1 MVWVH
6 CLPSPLPHPWP
17 WSIIPSPPPPPRCWL
32 ECLVEQISE
41 HACSTLPLYVRTSSA
56 APVSPMQ
63 CTQINVLSIVFP
75 PPPLPPEAVAGVVGR
90 ADIGA
95 CLFYIASLCTYIKS
109 CPCPGG
115 LSPRLSTKLCCTR
128 WKWLFCS
135 LAFCLASMLTKE
147 LGITVLGVCVVYEI
161 VAISNINVT
170 DLMASLKQVK
180 NLVE

>member
-63 CTQINVLSIVFP
+63 CTQINVLSIVFL
-75 PPPLPPEAVAGVVGR
+75 PPLSPQRLLLEWLVEQISERACSSLPLYVHTSSPAPVPVDSVLVCLLSCAVQDGSGCFV
-90 ADIGA
+90 
-95 CLFYIASLCTYIKS
+95 ASPSVWPVCWQRNW
-109 CPCPGG
+109 G
-115 LSPRLSTKLCCTR
+115 LQCWVSVLSTK
-128 WKWLFCS
+128 S
-135 LAFCLASMLTKE
+135 LPLAT
-147 LGITVLGVCVVYEI
+147 
-161 VAISNINVT
+161 
-170 DLMASLKQVK
+170 
-180 NLVE
+180 